1 MSSSAKAS
9 STVKIS
15 FGPLK
20 LASVGWLRLAMI
32 ALVITGIGV
41 SAYLLWGYTVP
52 GAELSCGG
60 SHGCE
65 TVKNSPYAN
74 VIGVPLPVIGLASY
88 LTLLFLLLVQEIS
101 FVRDKGWSPYVALA
115 IFAFAL
121 IGVLF
126 SAYLT
131 YLELFVILAICRWC
145 VASAIIL
152 MTLLLLSI
160 FNLRS
165 SNVVN

>member
-1 MSSSAKAS
+1 MSSTTRVS
-9 STVKIS
+9 STVKGNSIS
-15 FGPLK
+15 LK
-20 LASVGWLRLAMI
+20 LASFGWLRLAMI
-32 ALVITGIGV
+32 VLVIAGIGV
-41 SAYLLWGYTVP
+41 SSYLLWGYTAP

-65 TVKNSPYAN
+65 TVKNSPYAS
-74 VIGVPLPVIGLASY
+74 VVGVPIPLIGLTSY
-88 LTLLFLLLVQEIS
+88 LMLLFLLLVQENP
-101 FVRDKGWSPYVALA
+101 FVSKRGWSPYVALA

-131 YLELFVILAICRWC
+131 YLELFVIFAICRWC

-152 MTLLLLSI
+152 TALLLLSI
-160 FNLRS
+160 FNLR
-165 SNVVN
+165 NNNQVN